1 MSVFNLEN
9 LLKFTMRD
17 LKVRGEV
24 IKDIHLR
31 QIESGIGA
39 DGKQFP
45 SYTRRYKN
53 RKAAGKAH
61 PSQASR
67 EISPPDLTLT
77 GKMLSEFKVQDF
89 DIYGGV
95 GARPTSGSQELVI
108 RYGIPSGPQ
117 AVKMKAHAQGRFG
130 RPGKKSKIT
139 KRSDKKRVVAAN
151 QKVGPDVE
159 KAIGMMF
166 VEVIAKNLRKLT
178 NRPTIIR
185 M

>member
-1 MSVFNLEN
+1 MSVFNLKDI
-9 LLKFTMRD
+9 LKFTMTD
-17 LKVRGEV
+17 LKVRSEV
-24 IKDIHLR
+24 IKDTHLR
-31 QIESGIGA
+31 QIESGIDA
-39 DGKQFP
+39 NGKQFP
-45 SYTRRYKN
+45 PYTRRYKN
-53 RKAAGKAH
+53 KKAAGKAH

-89 DIYGGV
+89 DIRGGSLHAT
-95 GARPTSGSQELVI
+95 GNQELVI

-117 AVKMKAHAQGRFG
+117 AVKMKAHSQGIYG
-130 RPGKKSKIT
+130 RPGKKSKVT
-139 KRSDKKRVVAAN
+139 KRTDKKRIVAAN

-159 KAIGMMF
+159 ASIGMMF
-166 VEVIAKNLRKLT
+166 VEVIAKNLKRLT